1 MKITEKIENRIVEN
15 VKSLTSEDL
24 EQEFIYFSIKN
35 GNKLKQKVTPAQN
48 KNKDTVHLHI
58 WEHTE
63 DLVVEIKRDIYAHN
77 ELDDCDGPLELTK
90 CIFRLLDLK

>member
-48 KNKDTVHLHI
+48 KNK
-58 WEHTE
+58 
-63 DLVVEIKRDIYAHN
+63 
-77 ELDDCDGPLELTK
+77 C
-90 CIFRLLDLK
+90 